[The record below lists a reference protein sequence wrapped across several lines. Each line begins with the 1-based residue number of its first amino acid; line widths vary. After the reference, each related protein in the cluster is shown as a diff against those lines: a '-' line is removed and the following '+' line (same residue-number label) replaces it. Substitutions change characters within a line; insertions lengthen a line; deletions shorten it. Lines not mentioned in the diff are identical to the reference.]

1 VRGGWNTGE
10 PIGREFAFERG
21 KLNDEQRKAFAHIV
35 ASRDLVMDVSGIAG
49 AGKSRLLKQVQE
61 AAVSV
66 GKSVAILSPTDASVK
81 HLRKTG
87 FRART
92 FQGFQLRP
100 ESADLLVIDEASM
113 LSVPQMLWLV
123 KHARENRSR
132 VLLAGD
138 SAQHRRQASPDGVT
152 AVNADGGAGDK
163 IGSPGRQK
171 DSGSDAFIGIT
182 KTAGWRASNDFL
194 VQQRWG

>member
-1 VRGGWNTGE
+1 
-10 PIGREFAFERG
+10 
-21 KLNDEQRKAFAHIV
+21 
-35 ASRDLVMDVSGIAG
+35 
-49 AGKSRLLKQVQE
+49 
-61 AAVSV
+61 
-66 GKSVAILSPTDASVK
+66 
-81 HLRKTG
+81 
-87 FRART
+87 
-92 FQGFQLRP
+92 
-100 ESADLLVIDEASM
+100 
-113 LSVPQMLWLV
+113 MLWLV

-194 VQQRWG
+194 VQLRWG